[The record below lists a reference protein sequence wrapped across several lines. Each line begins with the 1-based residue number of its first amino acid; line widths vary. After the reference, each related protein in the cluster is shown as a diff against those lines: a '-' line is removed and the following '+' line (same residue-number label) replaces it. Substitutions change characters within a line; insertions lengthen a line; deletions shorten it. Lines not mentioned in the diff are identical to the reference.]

1 MGDVAIRP
9 VDVLNLFWEPGIC
22 RLEDSK
28 NLFHTSLQDTED
40 LKMQYGDVPTGGCP
54 DFVTAKYLYDDT
66 IDETGKSLVIDW
78 YYKKRSGGRTVLHY
92 AKLVGDTVLYASEND
107 DRYRER
113 GFYDHGRY
121 PFVLDTLFPVEGTPA
136 GFGYIDVMKDTQ
148 MYIDKLGQN
157 ILENS
162 LLCTRKRYW
171 VKNTCDVNMKEF
183 LDFTNPVVHIVGN
196 PDENIQEIAH
206 TPLPDIFVSVLNN
219 KIDELKETS
228 GNRDFVQGGTTNG
241 VTAASAIAALQES
254 GSKLSRDMI
263 KSAYRAFQEECYL
276 VIELIRQFYTEERTF
291 RITGEDGKAE
301 YVGFDNHSIQAAEQ
315 PGDFGTMPTERV
327 PVFDVIVSAQKS
339 SPYNRLAQN
348 ELAKELYGMGMF
360 RPDMADQALTCMRM
374 MDFSGKE
381 MVMSRIAENGTLYQ
395 QLQAMQQQMMQMAA
409 IIDQDHGTGLTAQ
422 MGGLS
427 AAEPQPGGMPQ
438 TGTTTGEHALVRSA
452 RERAEETASPA

>member
-1 MGDVAIRP
+1 M
-9 VDVLNLFWEPGIC
+9 
-22 RLEDSK
+22 
-28 NLFHTSLQDTED
+28 
-40 LKMQYGDVPTGGCP
+40 
-54 DFVTAKYLYDDT
+54 
-66 IDETGKSLVIDW
+66 
-78 YYKKRSGGRTVLHY
+78 
-92 AKLVGDTVLYASEND
+92 
-107 DRYRER
+107 
-113 GFYDHGRY
+113 
-121 PFVLDTLFPVEGTPA
+121 
-136 GFGYIDVMKDTQ
+136 
-148 MYIDKLGQN
+148 
-157 ILENS
+157 
-162 LLCTRKRYW
+162 
-171 VKNTCDVNMKEF
+171 
-183 LDFTNPVVHIVGN
+183 
-196 PDENIQEIAH
+196 
-206 TPLPDIFVSVLNN
+206 LNN

-241 VTAASAIAALQES
+241 VTAASGIAALQES

-395 QLQAMQQQMMQMAA
+395 QLQAMQQQMMQMQQAQQQAEQATIAQAQQDAA
-409 IIDQDHGTGLTAQ
+409 RDANRFYAD
-422 MGGLS
+422 
-427 AAEPQPGGMPQ
+427 
-438 TGTTTGEHALVRSA
+438 V
-452 RERAEETASPA
+452 